1 MPTYDEDVYA
11 WAFEQAR
18 FLREGRF
25 DLLDI
30 EHLAD
35 EIEDV
40 GKREMRELAKQ
51 MSVLLAYLLK
61 WHYLPAERTGSRPAM
76 IEARRL
82 DVAEILDDSPSL
94 RARIDEPRTSQLIWE
109 DALAQ
114 AAIESGHDSFPSEC
128 PWPIDNVL
136 SEDWLP
142 K

>member
-1 MPTYDEDVYA
+1 MPAYDDDIHA

-18 FLREGRF
+18 ILREGRF

-30 EHLAD
+30 EHVAD

-40 GKREMRELAKQ
+40 AKTELRELAKQ
-51 MSVLLAYLLK
+51 ISVLLAYLLR
-61 WHYLPAERTGSRPAM
+61 WHYQPVERTGSRSAL

-82 DVAEILDDSPSL
+82 GIAEILGDSPSL
-94 RARIDEPRTSQLIWE
+94 RSEIDAPETLQLIWA

-114 AAIESGHDSFPSEC
+114 AAVDSQPDFFPSEC
-128 PWPIDNVL
+128 PWGIDDVL

-142 K
+142 D

>member
-1 MPTYDEDVYA
+1 MTTYDEEVCA

-18 FLREGRF
+18 CLRERRF

-40 GKREMRELAKQ
+40 ANAELRELTKQ

-61 WHYLPAERTGSRPAM
+61 WHYLPAERTGSRSAM

-82 DVAEILDDSPSL
+82 GVADILDDSPSL
-94 RARIDEPRTSQLIWE
+94 RSAIDEPRTFQLI
-109 DALAQ
+109 
-114 AAIESGHDSFPSEC
+114 GGTH
-128 PWPIDNVL
+128 
-136 SEDWLP
+136 
-142 K
+142 